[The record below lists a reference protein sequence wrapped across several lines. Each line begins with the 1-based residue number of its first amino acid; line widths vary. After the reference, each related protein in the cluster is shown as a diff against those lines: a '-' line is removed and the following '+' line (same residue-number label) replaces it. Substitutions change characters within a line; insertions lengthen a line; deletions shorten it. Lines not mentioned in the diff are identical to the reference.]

1 MAHKA
6 RHKFIMQ
13 LFLHL
18 LANTILRGG
27 NGSPLQY
34 SYLINPMGGGA
45 WWAAVRGVTK
55 RWTRL
60 STHVPPVC
68 AHTFLSVLSQY
79 NSSESGWPIVCLGG
93 KKSLLTEFC

>member
-1 MAHKA
+1 
-6 RHKFIMQ
+6 MQ